1 MNTSLQRRAVKA
13 TALALIAP
21 LLLSCQQPSDKV
33 VIKPAP
39 EQEMSV
45 SHPNGKPIVYQMF
58 TRLFGNKNTTN
69 KPWGTLEENG
79 VGKFSDINDNALSA
93 LKSMGVTHV
102 WYTGIV
108 HHASVTDYSAYGILA
123 DDPDVVKG
131 RAGSPYAVRDYYN
144 VNPDL
149 ANDPAQRLAEFEA
162 LVKRTHAKGM
172 RVIIDIVPNHVARRY
187 ASLTFPETSFGL
199 HDNTEVAY
207 QKDNNF

>member
-108 HHASVTDYSAYGILA
+108 HHASVTDYSAYGIPV

-149 ANDPAQRLAEFEA
+149 ADDPAQRLAEFEA
-162 LVKRTHAKGM
+162 LVG
-172 RVIIDIVPNHVARRY
+172 P
-187 ASLTFPETSFGL
+187 P
-199 HDNTEVAY
+199 
-207 QKDNNF
+207 